1 MWRRFKW
8 PVTLALLIVISFAFR
23 GPAEKYFEVA
33 KSLDIFATLFKEVNA
48 YYVDEVEP
56 EKLVRKGIDAMLESL
71 DPYTDYISEDEM
83 ESFRISTTGQ
93 YGGVG
98 AMIGIINNKV
108 VITQPYKGFPAYK
121 SGINVGDELIEI
133 DGKNVQGKRTSE
145 VSTLLKGQPK
155 TAVEIKVRRYGKKDD
170 LVFKVTREK
179 INVSNVAHYGLI
191 GSDIAY
197 IRLDDFTPGASY
209 EVADAL
215 IELKE
220 KGAKKLILDLRENPG
235 GLLHEAVNIV
245 SLFIPKGMEVVS
257 TKGKVDEWNK
267 IYKTLNNP
275 LDTQIP
281 MVVLTSEG
289 SASASEIV
297 AGTLQDYD
305 RAVLI
310 GGKTFGKGLVQT
322 TRPLS
327 YNAQLK
333 VTTAKYYIP
342 SGRCIQALDY
352 THRKEDGTV
361 VRIADSLK
369 VQYKT
374 KNGRLVYDG
383 GGLDPDITVEDH
395 YIGTITSELVDSGL
409 IFEYATRYC
418 GENEKPASLSG
429 FSLSDKEYDSFVK
442 WLKTQNFNYTTSL
455 ERNTQQLIE
464 TAKNERVYPDLEIY
478 LDGLRNKIEANKS
491 SDYVRFKSEIKD
503 LMEQQIA
510 FHYDL
515 EAGRAQIGLSRD
527 EDIIAAKKVLKDTS
541 AYYKIFHPI

>member
-1 MWRRFKW
+1 MWRRSKW
-8 PVTLALLIVISFAFR
+8 AVCLTLLIVVSFAFR
-23 GPAEKYFEVA
+23 EPAEKYFEVA

-71 DPYTDYISEDEM
+71 DPYTDYISEEEM

-98 AMIGIINNKV
+98 AMIGVVNKKV
-108 VITQPYKGFPAYK
+108 VITQPYKGFPAHTNGVK
-121 SGINVGDELIEI
+121 VGDEILSI

-145 VSTLLKGQPK
+145 VSTLLKGQPQ
-155 TAVEIKVRRYGKKDD
+155 TVVEIKVRRHGKKDD
-170 LVFKVTREK
+170 IVFKVTREK

-191 GSDIAY
+191 GNDVAY

-215 IELKE
+215 TELKD
-220 KGAKKLILDLRENPG
+220 KGATKLILDLRENPG

-257 TKGKVDEWNK
+257 TKGKVNEWNK
-267 IYKTLNNP
+267 VYKTLNNP
-275 LDTQIP
+275 IDTEIP
-281 MVVLTSEG
+281 MVVLTSGG

-369 VQYKT
+369 AEFKT
-374 KNGRLVYDG
+374 KNGRIVYDG
-383 GGLDPDITVEDH
+383 GGLDPDVKVDND
-395 YIGTITSELVDSGL
+395 YLGTITSELMDAGL
-409 IFEYATRYC
+409 IFEF
-418 GENEKPASLSG
+418 ASLYSNQNSKPSDLST
-429 FSLSDKEYDSFVK
+429 FRLSDKEYDTFIS
-442 WLKTQNFNYTTSL
+442 WLKSQHFTYTTSL
-455 ERNTQQLIE
+455 EKNTEQLIE
-464 TAKNERVYPDLEIY
+464 TAKNERMFADLEIY
-478 LDGLRNKIEANKS
+478 LDGLQNRIEANKA
-491 SDYVRFKSEIKD
+491 SDYLRFKSEIKS
-503 LMEQQIA
+503 LLEEQIA

-515 EAGRAQIGLSRD
+515 EDGRAKVSLPRD
-527 EDIIAAKKVLKDTS
+527 EDVAAARKVLDDS
-541 AYYKIFHPI
+541 AAYKKIIHPI

>member
-1 MWRRFKW
+1 MWRRCKW
-8 PVTLALLIVISFAFR
+8 PVCLTLLIVVSFAFR
-23 GPAEKYFEVA
+23 EPAEKYFEVA

-71 DPYTDYISEDEM
+71 DPYTDYISEEEM

-98 AMIGIINNKV
+98 AMIGVVNKKV
-108 VITQPYKGFPAYK
+108 VITQPYKGFPAHTNGVK
-121 SGINVGDELIEI
+121 VGDEILSI
-133 DGKNVQGKRTSE
+133 DGKSVQGKRTSE
-145 VSTLLKGQPK
+145 VSTLLKGQPQ
-155 TAVEIKVRRYGKKDD
+155 TVVEIKVRRHGKKDD
-170 LVFKVTREK
+170 IVFKVTREK
-179 INVSNVAHYGLI
+179 INVSNVAYYGLI
-191 GSDIAY
+191 GNDVAY

-215 IELKE
+215 TELKD
-220 KGAKKLILDLRENPG
+220 KGATKLILDLRENPG

-245 SLFIPKGMEVVS
+245 SLFIPKGLEVVS
-257 TKGKVDEWNK
+257 TKGKVNEWNK
-267 IYKTLNNP
+267 VYKTLNNP
-275 LDTQIP
+275 IDTEIP
-281 MVVLTSEG
+281 MVVLTSGG

-361 VRIADSLK
+361 MRIADSLK
-369 VQYKT
+369 AEFKT
-374 KNGRLVYDG
+374 KNGRIVYDG
-383 GGLDPDITVEDH
+383 GGLDPDVKVEND
-395 YIGTITSELVDSGL
+395 YLGTITSELMDAGL
-409 IFEYATRYC
+409 IFEF
-418 GENEKPASLSG
+418 ASLYTNQNSRPSDLSN
-429 FSLSDKEYDSFVK
+429 FRLSDKEYDAFVN
-442 WLKTQNFNYTTSL
+442 WLKSQHFTYTTSL
-455 ERNTQQLIE
+455 E
-464 TAKNERVYPDLEIY
+464 
-478 LDGLRNKIEANKS
+478 KIQRS
-491 SDYVRFKSEIKD
+491 
-503 LMEQQIA
+503 
-510 FHYDL
+510 
-515 EAGRAQIGLSRD
+515 
-527 EDIIAAKKVLKDTS
+527 
-541 AYYKIFHPI
+541 